1 MDEPFLVIATH
12 LHHIE
17 AEHEPRLAQVPVLLD
32 FWNGSP
38 LSLILGDMNSLPGFP
53 EMDLI
58 AQAGFV
64 DSWSEAGLGEGLS
77 WPAADPFERID
88 WIWHTPD
95 LAALEAETIDST
107 ASDHRPVVVTL
118 DVGS

>member
-1 MDEPFLVIATH
+1 
-12 LHHIE
+12 
-17 AEHEPRLAQVPVLLD
+17 
-32 FWNGSP
+32 
-38 LSLILGDMNSLPGFP
+38 
-53 EMDLI
+53 
-58 AQAGFV
+58 
-64 DSWSEAGLGEGLS
+64 LGEGLS